1 MHLSF
6 LMFYFSAARSFI
18 FLSFRAVL
26 SAFWAFLSS
35 RHSSALY
42 CFFTVGLVSVTVSIN
57 KLFIHSFKSGRLIS
71 CSWRNRGIEPSFT
84 IKQNTRCGR
93 RRRRRRLRRLA
104 NESHVL
110 ACWTTRRCS
119 CYRRTCVIATS
130 RSRRLQVRRI
140 FAAATSDVRVRV
152 YTLPPLPAER
162 TFPRRLAAWRSD
174 SVVWCT
180 NVVLP
185 YVFAPGSKLRSV

>member
-71 CSWRNRGIEPSFT
+71 CSWLIVVLSRRSPSNKT
-84 IKQNTRCGR
+84 PDAAVGGGGCGGCGGWLMR
-93 RRRRRRLRRLA
+93 ATCWHADRLGAAPAIDELASLRLVGLGA
-104 NESHVL
+104 
-110 ACWTTRRCS
+110 
-119 CYRRTCVIATS
+119 S
-130 RSRRLQVRRI
+130 RSVVYLRPPRPTSVYMYIHCHRFQRNGHFPVGWRRGVAI
-140 FAAATSDVRVRV
+140 VSSGVPT
-152 YTLPPLPAER
+152 
-162 TFPRRLAAWRSD
+162 
-174 SVVWCT
+174 
-180 NVVLP
+180 
-185 YVFAPGSKLRSV
+185 

>member
-57 KLFIHSFKSGRLIS
+57 KLFIHSSPVVWSAVHGVIVVLSRRSPSNKTPDAAVGGGCGGWLMRATCWHADRLGAAPAIDELAS
-71 CSWRNRGIEPSFT
+71 L
-84 IKQNTRCGR
+84 
-93 RRRRRRLRRLA
+93 RLVGLGA
-104 NESHVL
+104 
-110 ACWTTRRCS
+110 
-119 CYRRTCVIATS
+119 S
-130 RSRRLQVRRI
+130 RSVVYLRPPRPTSVYMYIHCHRFQRNGHFPVGWRRGVAI
-140 FAAATSDVRVRV
+140 VSSGVPT
-152 YTLPPLPAER
+152 
-162 TFPRRLAAWRSD
+162 
-174 SVVWCT
+174 
-180 NVVLP
+180 
-185 YVFAPGSKLRSV
+185 